1 MEIHQIIVLTIYGLY
16 VQIVTLKQITSQE
29 RIVKN
34 NLLGN
39 GVMVAQRSLKP
50 LVVVRAHAP
59 QPILA
64 SVWKDTQ

>member
-1 MEIHQIIVLTIYGLY
+1 MFGTKKYE
-16 VQIVTLKQITSQE
+16 E
-29 RIVKN
+29 RIIKN